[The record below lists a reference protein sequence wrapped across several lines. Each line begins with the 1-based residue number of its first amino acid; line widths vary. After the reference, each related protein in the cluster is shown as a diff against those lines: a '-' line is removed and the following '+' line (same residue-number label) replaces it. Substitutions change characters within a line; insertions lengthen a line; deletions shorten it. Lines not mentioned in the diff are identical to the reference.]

1 MCASNFKSFHH
12 IYWLGDGKISRI
24 TIKNKSIS
32 FANDMLGGMRYS
44 GVKVNMK
51 KCSHKEY
58 KVVDQSIQ
66 EEANEER
73 DQACEEHRDHKE

>member
-1 MCASNFKSFHH
+1 
-12 IYWLGDGKISRI
+12 
-24 TIKNKSIS
+24 
-32 FANDMLGGMRYS
+32 MLGGMCYS

-73 DQACEEHRDHKE
+73 DQACEEHRGHKE

>member
-1 MCASNFKSFHH
+1 
-12 IYWLGDGKISRI
+12 
-24 TIKNKSIS
+24 
-32 FANDMLGGMRYS
+32 MLGGMCYS

-66 EEANEER
+66 
-73 DQACEEHRDHKE
+73 

>member
-1 MCASNFKSFHH
+1 
-12 IYWLGDGKISRI
+12 
-24 TIKNKSIS
+24 
-32 FANDMLGGMRYS
+32 MLGGMCYS
-44 GVKVNMK
+44 GEKVKRK

-58 KVVDQSIQ
+58 KVVDQLIQ